1 MAVLAATS
9 RNLDGTTTSLRGLLA
24 RIDRGEGTLG
34 RLSTD
39 DALYVNMNRA
49 AESLAAL
56 VDDIRANPNRYINI
70 SIF

>member
-1 MAVLAATS
+1 MSTLARTSDSLDRAVASLRAVL
-9 RNLDGTTTSLRGLLA
+9 D

-39 DALYVNMNRA
+39 DSLYQNLNRA
-49 AESLAAL
+49 AESVSAL
-56 VDDIRANPNRYINI
+56 LDDVRANPKKYINV

>member
-1 MAVLAATS
+1 MLARTGE
-9 RNLDGTTTSLRGLLA
+9 NLDQATTSLRALLA

-34 RLSTD
+34 KLATD
-39 DALYVNMNRA
+39 DALYVNANRA

-56 VDDIRANPNRYINI
+56 LDDVRANPRKYINV